1 MQLISSMV
9 RPGAGNPARGP
20 PRSIWLQDIRPVL
33 MRRQVVPRAS
43 DIRQSAASI
52 LEESGMPGWSRRAR
66 ALPPGLIPDMRA
78 LILNGALAGDE
89 GLRPIEEALGS
100 ALSARGC
107 AVERIRLRD
116 VFIAYCKGC
125 FDCWVKTPGV
135 CATKDGAGPIT
146 RAMARSDLIVL
157 LSPITFGGYSS
168 ELKKVLD
175 RSIGIVSP
183 FFTRLHGEV
192 HHKPRYARY
201 PALLAIG
208 VTEDRDPAEAQIFA
222 RLVDRNAINYHAPAH
237 VAAIVSRDDSPGQIR
252 TAIGRAVSQLMVQRG
267 AA

>member
-1 MQLISSMV
+1 
-9 RPGAGNPARGP
+9 
-20 PRSIWLQDIRPVL
+20 
-33 MRRQVVPRAS
+33 
-43 DIRQSAASI
+43 
-52 LEESGMPGWSRRAR
+52 
-66 ALPPGLIPDMRA
+66 MRA

-135 CATKDGAGPIT
+135 CATKDGAGAIT
-146 RAMARSDLIVL
+146 RAMARSDLVVL

-183 FFTRLHGEV
+183 FFIRLHGEV

-208 VTEDRDPAEAQIFA
+208 VTEDRDPEEAQIFA
-222 RLVDRNAINYHAPAH
+222 RLVERNAINYHAPAH
-237 VAAIVSRDDSPGQIR
+237 VAAIVTRDDSPGQVR
-252 TAIGRAVSQLMVQRG
+252 TAIGRAVAQLMVQRG